1 MMIVELIPTNRRKS
15 FYGKA
20 KVIIDGTASYLR
32 SYETVIAGID
42 ANGKL
47 HRYSDHRS
55 NTTSTHV
62 KSFLEQSGIVMGTTE
77 FWALPVEDMPRL
89 CVTL

>member
-1 MMIVELIPTNRRKS
+1 MMIVELIPTNWRKS

-20 KVIIDGTASYLR
+20 KVIIDGTASYLL
-32 SYETVIAGID
+32 SYNTVIAGIGAD
-42 ANGKL
+42 GKP
-47 HRYSDHRS
+47 HRYSNHRS
-55 NTTSTHV
+55 NTTNTHV
-62 KSFLEQSGIVMGTTE
+62 KSFLKCSGIGMGTTE

>member
-1 MMIVELIPTNRRKS
+1 MMIVELIPTNWRKS

-20 KVIIDGTASYLR
+20 KVIIDGTASYLL
-32 SYETVIAGID
+32 SYL
-42 ANGKL
+42 KC
-47 HRYSDHRS
+47 
-55 NTTSTHV
+55 
-62 KSFLEQSGIVMGTTE
+62 SGIGMGTTE